1 VLGEI
6 DMIASETPPSSTA
19 LAARQPSV
27 LPRLI
32 QQVVGDLLELVVY
45 SVEELR
51 ERITRSLR

>member
-1 VLGEI
+1 
-6 DMIASETPPSSTA
+6 MIASETPPSPTA
-19 LAARQPSV
+19 LAHRQQSV

-51 ERITRSLR
+51 ERLTRSLQ